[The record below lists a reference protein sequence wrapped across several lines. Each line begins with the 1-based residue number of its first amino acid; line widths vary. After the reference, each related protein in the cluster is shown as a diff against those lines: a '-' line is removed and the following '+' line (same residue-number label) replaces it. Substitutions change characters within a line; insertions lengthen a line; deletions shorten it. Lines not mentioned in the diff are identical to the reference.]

1 MLICAK
7 TIAGIGSTSADEEG
21 QVKATMDGENQG
33 GHERE
38 RHTTRADAGPSGVES
53 TRQIASTTHE
63 VR

>member
-1 MLICAK
+1 MLLICAK

-21 QVKATMDGENQG
+21 QAKATTGGQG

-38 RHTTRADAGPSGVES
+38 RHTTRAGPSGVES